1 MKNSLK
7 EFSLKKMI
15 FQPQFAKKFCCMFFG
30 ILFMGFFLSFLI
42 KINWGTDPASFHN
55 KTISLALGWTFG
67 NWQLLY
73 NTVCFVIVLL
83 INCKLI
89 GLGTFFNWV
98 LIGYTADFFC
108 WLWDRTIPAAIFS
121 TNEYLALKLTIF
133 VLALLLFVI
142 SAAFYMNAQLGL
154 SPYDAL
160 ARIFSEATEKHMP
173 HFASRIIYDMT
184 IVAIGATVGIIFGVP
199 IKTALPGSIAV
210 GLLLGP
216 AIQLVGTFVNKHI
229 LKIES

>member
-1 MKNSLK
+1 MDW
-7 EFSLKKMI
+7 FSNL
-15 FQPQFAKKFCCMFFG
+15 FFG
-30 ILFMGFFLSFLI
+30 TGIAHS
-42 KINWGTDPASFHN
+42 
-55 KTISLALGWTFG
+55 
-67 NWQLLY
+67 
-73 NTVCFVIVLL
+73 
-83 INCKLI
+83 
-89 GLGTFFNWV
+89 
-98 LIGYTADFFC
+98 
-108 WLWDRTIPAAIFS
+108 
-121 TNEYLALKLTIF
+121 IF

>member
-1 MKNSLK
+1 MKNTLK

-83 INCKLI
+83 INCNGRKGD
-89 GLGTFFNWV
+89 GLGQTEVRQNV
-98 LIGYTADFFC
+98 LFQ
-108 WLWDRTIPAAIFS
+108 S
-121 TNEYLALKLTIF
+121 F
-133 VLALLLFVI
+133 V
-142 SAAFYMNAQLGL
+142 
-154 SPYDAL
+154 
-160 ARIFSEATEKHMP
+160 P
-173 HFASRIIYDMT
+173 HPTHF
-184 IVAIGATVGIIFGVP
+184 
-199 IKTALPGSIAV
+199 L
-210 GLLLGP
+210 
-216 AIQLVGTFVNKHI
+216 H
-229 LKIES
+229 

>member
-1 MKNSLK
+1 MKNNLR

-15 FQPQFAKKFCCMFFG
+15 LVPQFAKKFCCMFFG

-42 KINWGTDPASFHN
+42 KINWGTDPASFQN
-55 KTISLALGWTFG
+55 KTVSLALGWTFG
-67 NWQLLY
+67 NWQLFY
-73 NTVCFVIVLL
+73 NAVCFAIVFL

-108 WLWDRTIPAAIFS
+108 WVWEKTIPATVFS
-121 TNEYLALKLTIF
+121 TNEFLALKLAIF
-133 VLALLLFVI
+133 VLSLILFVI

-160 ARIFSEATEKHMP
+160 ARIFSDVTEKHLP
-173 HFASRIIYDMT
+173 RFASRIIYDMAVVAVGT
-184 IVAIGATVGIIFGVP
+184 IVGLSFGIP

-216 AIQLVGTFVNKHI
+216 AIQLVGKFVNKHI
-229 LKIES
+229 LKLDS

>member
-1 MKNSLK
+1 MKNTLK

-73 NTVCFVIVLL
+73 NTACFVIVLL

-121 TNEYLALKLTIF
+121 TNEYLALKLAIF
-133 VLALLLFVI
+133 VLALLLFV
-142 SAAFYMNAQLGL
+142 NAVLVFSLILIWFSTLL
-154 SPYDAL
+154 SLAL
-160 ARIFSEATEKHMP
+160 TASITSSITTIFFTPSTSTRMAKE
-173 HFASRIIYDMT
+173 IY
-184 IVAIGATVGIIFGVP
+184 GH
-199 IKTALPGSIAV
+199 S
-210 GLLLGP
+210 
-216 AIQLVGTFVNKHI
+216 
-229 LKIES
+229 